1 MEKDSR
7 NVWEIPA
14 KEEDLEMISAM
25 KEITLRFGKK
35 DDYRTREAYK
45 TLRTN
50 IEFSGSDIKT
60 IAITSCTPN
69 EGKSSVAMELAK
81 AFAEAGKKTILVD
94 ADLRKSVLVGRYKT
108 GAVKHGLTHAL
119 IGRES
124 LEKVVCMTNVQNLY
138 IIFSG
143 PVPPNPSELLGGM
156 KFQGTIQKLREKFDY
171 VIVDTPPLGSV
182 IDAAVAAKNCNGTI
196 LVIENNAISYR
207 FAQRVKD
214 QLDKTESRIL
224 GVVLNKVDMDTR
236 GYYGH
241 YGRYYGKYYGKYY
254 GRYGEENTS
263 VQAEDFQGRGLT
275 GKGLETVPKELH
287 QRREER
293 IRACGQ
299 ELEKVAEEITGKQ
312 KSGETGRKI

>member
-1 MEKDSR
+1 MMNDTNKEYDASEAMDEALDIE
-7 NVWEIPA
+7 EISGMR
-14 KEEDLEMISAM
+14 EV
-25 KEITLRFGKK
+25 TLRFEKQE
-35 DDYRTREAYK
+35 DYRTREAYK

-60 IAITSCTPN
+60 IGITSCTPN

-108 GAVKHGLTHAL
+108 GAVRHGLTHAL
-119 IGRES
+119 IGK
-124 LEKVVCMTNVQNLY
+124 EKLDEVMCMTNIQNLY

-143 PVPPNPSELLGGM
+143 PVPPNPSELLGGVR
-156 KFQGTIQKLREKFDY
+156 FREALSVLREQFDY

-182 IDAAVAAKNCNGTI
+182 IDAAVAARKCDGTI

-224 GVVLNKVDMDTR
+224 GVVLNKVDMNTR

-254 GRYGEENTS
+254 GTYGEENTAS
-263 VQAEDFQGRGLT
+263 QSGSSAGDKRNTQRQENVSE
-275 GKGLETVPKELH
+275 ELYRRNH
-287 QRREER
+287 QRMK
-293 IRACGQ
+293 ACGQ
-299 ELEKVAEEITGKQ
+299 AAERV
-312 KSGETGRKI
+312 SGELQKNRKTGRKI